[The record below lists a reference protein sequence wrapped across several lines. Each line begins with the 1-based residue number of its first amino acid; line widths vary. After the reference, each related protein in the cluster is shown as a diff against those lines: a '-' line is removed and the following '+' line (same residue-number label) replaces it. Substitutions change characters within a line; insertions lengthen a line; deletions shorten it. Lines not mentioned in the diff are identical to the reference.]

1 MKPER
6 VLITGANGFIGSHLV
21 KRYLSEGVQVMIVV
35 RDSSNMQRL
44 SGFESQISI
53 LRSSMNNI
61 ATQQEKIL
69 EFAPQVVFHLA
80 WSGGNSSTFVND
92 PNQYYKN
99 ISGSLELIRL
109 AYLSGTQRF
118 IGFGSVVEYGVPEVP
133 CSERQ
138 IPKPLNLYGKA
149 KLALWDMTR
158 ELCAANGMSLAWVRP
173 FWLFGEADD
182 PLRLIPLVT
191 RQFLNR
197 ESPKLTAGEQ
207 LWDYLYIKDA
217 LEALMRLGQNYGAIG
232 VFNLGSGKA
241 YPLSEIVTFIRDQI
255 NPQLSTGLGEI
266 PYASN
271 QIMHLQADISRLT
284 QAVGWTPHHSIW
296 DGLRLTIDSSRAI

>member
-1 MKPER
+1 MKPKR

-21 KRYLSEGVQVMIVV
+21 KRCLNEGIQVMVVV
-35 RDSSNMQRL
+35 RHSSNMQRL
-44 SGFESQISI
+44 SSFESQLSI
-53 LRSSMNNI
+53 LQSSINNI
-61 ATQQEKIL
+61 ATYQEEIL

-80 WSGGNSSTFVND
+80 WSGGNSSAFVND

-109 AYLSGTQRF
+109 AHLSGTQRF

-149 KLALWDMTR
+149 KLALWDMAR

-182 PLRLIPLVT
+182 PLRLIPSVIE
-191 RQFLNR
+191 QFLKR

-207 LWDYLYIKDA
+207 LWDYLYIRDA
-217 LEALMRLGQNYGAIG
+217 LEALMRLGQNHGATG

-241 YPLSEIVTFIRDQI
+241 YPLSEIVKFIRDQI
-255 NPQLSTGLGEI
+255 NPRLPSGLDEI

-284 QAVGWTPHHSIW
+284 QAVGWTPQYSIW
-296 DGLRLTIDSSRAI
+296 DGLQLTIDSLRVT